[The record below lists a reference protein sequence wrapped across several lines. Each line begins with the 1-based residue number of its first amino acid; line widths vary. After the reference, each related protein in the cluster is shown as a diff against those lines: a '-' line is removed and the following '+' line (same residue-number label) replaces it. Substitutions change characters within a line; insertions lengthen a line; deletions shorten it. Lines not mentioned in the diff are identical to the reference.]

1 MEQEQ
6 PVNNSKREWQQNNK
20 EKIALAGRR
29 YYEKMKGDPEFMEI
43 KRKRS
48 KQQREKQKQKNQEL
62 KAKQGRDETPPTG
75 LLSHVTHDETP
86 PDGLLS
92 HATHNET
99 TEQKIKKSVGGR
111 PRKY

>member
-6 PVNNSKREWQQNNK
+6 PINNSKREWQQNNK

-29 YYEKMKGDPEFMEI
+29 YYEKMKSDPEFMEM

-48 KQQREKQKQKNQEL
+48 KQQREKRKQIKLEL
-62 KAKQGRDETPPTG
+62 KAKQG
-75 LLSHVTHDETP
+75 HDEIP
-86 PDGLLS
+86 PEGLLS
-92 HATHNET
+92 HAPHDETIPET
-99 TEQKIKKSVGGR
+99 TEQKTKKPSGGR